1 MKTYKTARVLKF
13 DTHILH
19 GKLPK
24 PDRPPLI
31 FQCHPICQASPAT
44 RQGKPSVVTAK
55 LLSTSSSRG
64 QQLQITSSSSKH
76 PRKLPWAKM
85 ASQCLPPLSA
95 RSTTPEEEVRP
106 TSSKDSSWPPGHQ
119 GRSYVRMEE
128 VSPPTAKG
136 NPVHLP
142 PQASQVIPDTTSLTA
157 QVSFSTSPNLDLT
170 PRPTSNP
177 VIACS
182 CAKIK
187 TKTKLRTKVFV
198 RSR

>member
-1 MKTYKTARVLKF
+1 MLKF
-13 DTHILH
+13 DTHILF

-24 PDRPPLI
+24 PDHPSLI

-55 LLSTSSSRG
+55 LSSTSSSRE
-64 QQLQITSSSSKH
+64 QQLQITSSSKH

-142 PQASQVIPDTTSLTA
+142 PQASQAAIPDTTSLTA

-177 VIACS
+177 VSLIMN
-182 CAKIK
+182 
-187 TKTKLRTKVFV
+187 
-198 RSR
+198 